1 MRTEELGHYKGGGF
15 DVNKIEM
22 NDIIFFI
29 GFVVM
34 TIGLWLYSPTV
45 SLSVAG
51 GILMFISYPRDA
63 GGDS

>member
-1 MRTEELGHYKGGGF
+1 
-15 DVNKIEM
+15 VNKIEI
-22 NDIIFFI
+22 NDIIFFV